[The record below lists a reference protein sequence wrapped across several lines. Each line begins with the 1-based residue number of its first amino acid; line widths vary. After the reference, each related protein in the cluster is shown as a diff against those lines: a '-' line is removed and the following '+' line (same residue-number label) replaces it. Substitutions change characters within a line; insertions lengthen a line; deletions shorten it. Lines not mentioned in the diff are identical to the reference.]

1 LHSVAVNYIC
11 CVVLKGLMKVA
22 GFTFIRNAVKN
33 DYPIVEAITSILPL
47 CDEFVV
53 ALGNSDDDTEKL
65 VREINSPKITI
76 INTVW
81 NDAIREG
88 GAVFAAETDKAF
100 AAISPDADWAFYIQG
115 DECVHEKYHA
125 LIKKEMEENLNNAN
139 IEGLLF
145 KYLHFYG
152 SYDYYGHSRRWY
164 RREIRIV
171 RNNKN
176 IHSYRDAQGFR
187 WADNRK
193 IQVKLIDAYI
203 YHYGWVKPPSG
214 LANKLRNFNQFY
226 HDDEWMAQNLPET
239 FTFDYSH
246 KNPDRLVHFTGT
258 HPAVM
263 QKRLAA
269 TNWSLDIDL
278 AALDK
283 NMSFRRKVL
292 QKIEDWTGWR
302 VSEYRNYKLVK

>member
-1 LHSVAVNYIC
+1 
-11 CVVLKGLMKVA
+11 MKVS

-33 DYPIVEAITSILPL
+33 DYPVVEAITSILPV
-47 CDEFVV
+47 CDEFIV

-65 VREINSPKITI
+65 IQGINSPKIKI

-81 NDAIREG
+81 DTTVREG
-88 GAVFAAETDKAF
+88 GKVFADETDKAF
-100 AAISPDADWAFYIQG
+100 NAIAADSDWAFYIQG
-115 DECVHEKYHA
+115 DEVVHEKYLP
-125 LIKKEMEENLNNAN
+125 LIKQEMEDNLADNKV
-139 IEGLLF
+139 EGLLF

-187 WADNRK
+187 LSGRK

-214 LANKLRNFNQFY
+214 LANKLRNFNTFY
-226 HDDEWMAQNLPET
+226 HNDEWMEQNLPET

-246 KNPDRLVHFTGT
+246 KNPDRLVRFTGT

-263 QKRLAA
+263 KKRLAA

-278 AALDK
+278 NELDK
-283 NMSFRRKVL
+283 KMSFRRKVL
-292 QKIEDWTGWR
+292 QKIEDLTGWR
-302 VSEYRNYKLVK
+302 VSEYRNYKIVK